1 MSGLTWKSL
10 LPKRRKLRLTRSLM
24 KDRTH
29 ELAEIIKRE
38 SGMRVMGGPFQGL
51 VLPDAMSWGDL
62 APKLLGLY
70 ESELAG
76 AIDVLVAGAPSRV
89 VNVGC
94 AEGYYAVGLARR
106 LPGTEVIAYD
116 TDPSAQALAA
126 LCAKLNGV
134 PLTVRGTCAPEVL
147 AGLAQSEPRLAVV
160 LDCEGFERELLL
172 TTPDAFRN
180 AAMLVECHDT
190 VHPGLTDRIAQ
201 AFAATHDVTRIQ
213 QGARNPHAIPM
224 LQSWNEADR
233 WLVVSE
239 RRAAVMS
246 WLWMQPKA

>member
-1 MSGLTWKSL
+1 MPALTWKSL
-10 LPKRRKLRLTRSLM
+10 LPARRKLRLTRSLM

-29 ELAEIIKRE
+29 ALADIIKRE
-38 SGMRVMGGPFQGL
+38 SRMRVMGGPFQGL
-51 VLPDAMSWGDL
+51 ALPDAMSWGDL
-62 APKLLGLY
+62 APKLLGIY

-76 AIDVLVAGAPSRV
+76 AVDALVAGKPSRV

-106 LPGTEVIAYD
+106 LPGIEVIAYD
-116 TDPSAQALAA
+116 TDPSAQALSA
-126 LCAKLNGV
+126 LCASLNGV
-134 PLTVRGTCAPEVL
+134 PLTVRGTCAPEEL
-147 AGLAQSEPRLAVV
+147 AALARSEPRLAVV

-172 TTPDAFRN
+172 ATPDAFRTTSV
-180 AAMLVECHDT
+180 LVECHDT
-190 VHPGLTDRIAQ
+190 IHPGITDRIAQ
-201 AFAATHDVTRIQ
+201 AFAQSHTVTRLV
-213 QGARNPHAIPM
+213 QGARNPHAIPL

-246 WLWMQPKA
+246 WLWLQPKA

>member
-1 MSGLTWKSL
+1 MTWKRF

-24 KDRTH
+24 KDRTR
-29 ELAEIIKRE
+29 ELAEIIKSE
-38 SGMRVMGGPFQGL
+38 SRMRVMGGPFEGL
-51 VLPDAMSWGDL
+51 ALPDAMSWGDL
-62 APKLLGLY
+62 APKLLGIY

-76 AIDVLVAGAPSRV
+76 AVDALVAWAPSRV

-116 TDPSAQALAA
+116 TDPSAQELSA
-126 LCAKLNGV
+126 LCARLNAV
-134 PLTVRGTCAPEVL
+134 PLTVRGTCSPDEL
-147 AGLAQSEPRLAVV
+147 ANLARSEPRLGIV

-172 TTPDAFRN
+172 TTPEAFRH
-180 AAMLVECHDT
+180 AAILVECHDT
-190 VHPGLTDRIAQ
+190 IHAGLTDRIAQ
-201 AFAATHDVTRIQ
+201 AFAGSHDITRIT

-224 LQSWNEADR
+224 LQTWNEADR

-239 RRAAVMS
+239 RRAAVMT
-246 WLWMQPKA
+246 WLWLQPKA

>member
-1 MSGLTWKSL
+1 MAFTWKSL
-10 LPKRRKLRLTRSLM
+10 LPQRRKLRLTRSLM

-29 ELAEIIKRE
+29 HLAEIIKRE
-38 SGMRVMGGPFQGL
+38 SGMRVMGGPFKGL
-51 VLPDAMSWGDL
+51 SLPDAMSWGDL

-76 AIDVLVAGAPSRV
+76 AVDALVAGAPSRV

-116 TDPSAQALAA
+116 TDPSAQALSA
-126 LCAKLNGV
+126 LCAKLNDV
-134 PLTVRGTCAPEVL
+134 PLTVRGTCSPEEL
-147 AGLAQSEPRLAVV
+147 AALARSEPRLAVV

-172 TTPDAFRN
+172 TAPDAFRT
-180 AAMLVECHDT
+180 AAILVECHDT
-190 VHPGLTDRIAQ
+190 IHPGITDRLAQ
-201 AFAATHDVTRIQ
+201 AFAPSHTVTRIS
-213 QGARNPHAIPM
+213 QGPRNPHAIPL
-224 LQSWNEADR
+224 LQGWNEADR

-239 RRAAVMS
+239 RRAAVMC
-246 WLWMQPKA
+246 WLWMEPKA

>member
-1 MSGLTWKSL
+1 MALTWKSL

-51 VLPDAMSWGDL
+51 ALPDAMSWGDL

-70 ESELAG
+70 ENELAG
-76 AIDVLVAGAPSRV
+76 AVDALVAGQPSRV

-116 TDPSAQALAA
+116 TDPSAQALSA
-126 LCAKLNGV
+126 LCAKLNNV
-134 PLTVRGTCAPEVL
+134 PLTVRGTCSPQEL
-147 AGLAQSEPRLAVV
+147 AALARSEPRLAVV

-172 TTPDAFRN
+172 TSPDAFRS
-180 AAMLVECHDT
+180 AALLVECHDT
-190 VHPGLTDRIAQ
+190 IHPGITDQIAQ
-201 AFAATHDVTRIQ
+201 AFAGSHAITRIT
-213 QGARNPHAIPM
+213 QGARNPHAIPL

-239 RRAAVMS
+239 RRAAVMR

>member
-1 MSGLTWKSL
+1 MSALSWKSL

-24 KDRTH
+24 KDRTR

-70 ESELAG
+70 ESELTEAVD
-76 AIDVLVAGAPSRV
+76 ALVAAKPSRV

-94 AEGYYAVGLARR
+94 AEGFYAVGLARR

-116 TDPSAQALAA
+116 TDPSAQALSA
-126 LCAKLNGV
+126 LCAKLNDV
-134 PLTVRGTCAPEVL
+134 PLTVRGTCSPEAL
-147 AGLAQSEPRLAVV
+147 ASLARSEPRLGVV

-172 TTPDAFRN
+172 SAPDAYKTS
-180 AAMLVECHDT
+180 AILVECHDT
-190 VHPGLTDRIAQ
+190 IHAGITDAIAK
-201 AFAATHDVTRIQ
+201 AFATSHDVTRIT
-213 QGARNPHAIPM
+213 QGARNPHAIPL
-224 LQSWNEADR
+224 LQTWNEADR

-239 RRAAVMS
+239 RRAAVMN
-246 WLWMQPKA
+246 WLWMLPKP